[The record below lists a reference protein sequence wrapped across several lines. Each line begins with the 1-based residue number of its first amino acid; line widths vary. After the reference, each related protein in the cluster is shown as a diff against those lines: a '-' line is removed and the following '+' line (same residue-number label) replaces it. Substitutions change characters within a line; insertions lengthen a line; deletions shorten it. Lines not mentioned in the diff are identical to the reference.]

1 MSPSRKS
8 CLFACAAVV
17 ASLSPWLDAAH
28 GQSNQRLTR
37 PASHDGIYAVQIV
50 TEKGTCD
57 RSYLW
62 TIAISGG
69 RVSATGS
76 TPMEASGQV
85 NPQGNVS
92 LAFRGFNAVA
102 HVVGKMNGKRG
113 SGTWSSP
120 TMACAGTWRALR
132 QS

>member
-8 CLFACAAVV
+8 CLFACAAAV
-17 ASLSPWLDAAH
+17 ASLLPLGNAAL
-28 GQSNQRLTR
+28 GQSTPQQTR

-50 TEKGTCD
+50 TERGACD

-62 TIAISGG
+62 TIAVSGG
-69 RVSATGS
+69 RISSTGS
-76 TPMEASGQV
+76 TPLEASGQI
-85 NPQGNVS
+85 NPQGIVS
-92 LAFRGFNAVA
+92 LAFRGFNEIA
-102 HVVGKMNGKRG
+102 HVVGRLKGKRG